1 MSKVAA
7 SPSASS
13 QVLLQQSWR
22 FRVKSLVGQ
31 SDSKRL
37 RSLPEFEGKKWLL
50 YPDDLAV
57 ELWGMLITLLMLY
70 TATVT
75 PYRVALVEVE
85 GDGWKTLD
93 FIIDGIFGV
102 DVVINCFLCYYNEE
116 MELKTS
122 YHSIIFH
129 YLRTWMLLDI
139 LASIPFQVLM
149 EANSGYNNMAKLA
162 RLPRIYKLAKLAK
175 LFRIMKIVKN
185 RNRIMVYINSI
196 FRIGLS
202 MERLLWF
209 VLSLIL
215 LLHLFSCLWVFIGK
229 LNDPDYSNWIMAKG
243 FSDLET
249 ADLYIVGLYFSV
261 TTLATVGYGDITPSN
276 NTERIVCSVMMLVG
290 IFVYSITIGS
300 LTNIL
305 INLDRRKAA
314 LNGKINML
322 TDLSTKYKLNKLFY
336 QKLTQAIEYE
346 HRNSSKDVE
355 ELINGLPSTLRTQ
368 FLIVIYSALIENNAF
383 FEGRSEHF
391 VAWVAPQ
398 LLPTRIVEEEYIYR
412 EADPAAEMFFVV
424 RGEVAYVL
432 AHIVGEPGY
441 HTVKADY
448 YFGEEDLLFA
458 DKHLS
463 TVKTTL
469 NSEFL
474 TLSKAN
480 FDKLLANFEAE
491 GLEIVGAAEKRN
503 MRIKEHREAALQAA
517 ADKAKVIRH
526 ESAPKKPSALPL
538 AKIEET
544 EDPESEDPTENTA
557 PTHRTSG
564 SHHRFPSI
572 DILQSVDSLGSSGS
586 EKLVRQYT
594 KLAMEKLDKKEITVL
609 TERIEKM
616 EGVLAALE
624 SLIVGIYSKTGGS
637 PLPVILEPQEFPPS
651 LSVIKELGSREMD

>member
-1 MSKVAA
+1 
-7 SPSASS
+7 
-13 QVLLQQSWR
+13 
-22 FRVKSLVGQ
+22 
-31 SDSKRL
+31 
-37 RSLPEFEGKKWLL
+37 
-50 YPDDLAV
+50 
-57 ELWGMLITLLMLY
+57 
-70 TATVT
+70 
-75 PYRVALVEVE
+75 
-85 GDGWKTLD
+85 
-93 FIIDGIFGV
+93 
-102 DVVINCFLCYYNEE
+102 
-116 MELKTS
+116 
-122 YHSIIFH
+122 
-129 YLRTWMLLDI
+129 
-139 LASIPFQVLM
+139 
-149 EANSGYNNMAKLA
+149 
-162 RLPRIYKLAKLAK
+162 
-175 LFRIMKIVKN
+175 
-185 RNRIMVYINSI
+185 
-196 FRIGLS
+196 
-202 MERLLWF
+202 
-209 VLSLIL
+209 
-215 LLHLFSCLWVFIGK
+215 
-229 LNDPDYSNWIMAKG
+229 
-243 FSDLET
+243 
-249 ADLYIVGLYFSV
+249 
-261 TTLATVGYGDITPSN
+261 
-276 NTERIVCSVMMLVG
+276 MMLVG
-290 IFVYSITIGS
+290 IFVYSVTIGS

-305 INLDRRKAA
+305 INLDRRKAV

-368 FLIVIYSALIENNAF
+368 LLIVIYSALIENNAF

-398 LLPTRIVEEEYIYR
+398 LLPARIVEGEYIYR

-432 AHIVGEPGY
+432 AQIVGEPGY

-463 TVKTTL
+463 TVKTML

-491 GLEIVGAAEKRN
+491 GLEIVAAAENRN

-538 AKIEET
+538 AKIEEA
-544 EDPESEDPTENTA
+544 EDPENEDPTENTA

-572 DILQSVDSLGSSGS
+572 DILQSVDSLGSGR

-594 KLAMEKLDKKEITVL
+594 KLALEKLDKKEITAL
-609 TERIEKM
+609 TERMEKM

-624 SLIVGIYSKTGGS
+624 SLIVGIYSKTNGS
-637 PLPVILEPQEFPPS
+637 PPPVIIEPQEFPPS